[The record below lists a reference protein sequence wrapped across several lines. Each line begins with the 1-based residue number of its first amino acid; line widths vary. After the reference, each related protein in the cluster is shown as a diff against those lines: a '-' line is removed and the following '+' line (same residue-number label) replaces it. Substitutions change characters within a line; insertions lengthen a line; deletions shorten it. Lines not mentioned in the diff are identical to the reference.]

1 MMLTSFAKVSFKKT
15 PLQLCGF
22 SGSHFLLYKFHSL
35 DSGVEPVFL
44 DEFSKKMNGFSRKT
58 LGHVYMVS
66 SQNPAVLCCSSY
78 M

>member
-44 DEFSKKMNGFSRKT
+44 DEFSKKMNDFSRKI
-58 LGHVYMVS
+58 LGLSMVS
-66 SQNPAVLCCSSY
+66 SEKPAVLCCSLY
-78 M
+78 I